1 MGDVEV
7 TAATQEPET
16 QTDAQA
22 DADFDGGFVAVAST
36 PTEPTASPVAG
47 ETQTETPETTE
58 PTEPVAA
65 PEPEFVQLTK
75 AEREELLSSVA
86 QVKEIKGALE
96 KQFGTAF
103 GKIGGIERTIRELQ
117 EATPKGQALSLSED
131 DFEEM
136 KADFPDIAK
145 MTVAGFNRAL
155 AKIKGTGPAAGS
167 ATSLPAFD
175 PKQIDAMVSER
186 LGTEI
191 TKVRQEVRQEAAMDV
206 VDSFNP
212 NWRKTVQTQE
222 WKDWVMAQPDEERQT
237 ILNSWR
243 PSEVLS
249 ALTKFNEHI
258 TAAAK
263 KPAPKP
269 KADPKPNRFASNV
282 APKSVGGVSPAQ
294 PDEDDFDV
302 GFKKAAAR

>member
-1 MGDVEV
+1 MGDVD
-7 TAATQEPET
+7 TPAATQDPEV

-22 DADFDGGFVAVAST
+22 DADFDGGFVAVASA
-36 PTEPTASPVAG
+36 PTEPTASPAAE
-47 ETQTETPETTE
+47 ETQTETPETTATAEQTEPAAE
-58 PTEPVAA
+58 PTPKYRQITED
-65 PEPEFVQLTK
+65 EYTQLMDRLNS
-75 AEREELLSSVA
+75 ADSVGKRA
-86 QVKEIKGALE
+86 DTAL
-96 KQFGTAF
+96 
-103 GKIGGIERTIRELQ
+103 GKIGGLERTIRELQ
-117 EATPKGQALSLSED
+117 EATPKGQAITLSED

-155 AKIKGTGPAAGS
+155 AKIRGTGPATS
-167 ATSLPAFD
+167 AQPAQSFD
-175 PKQIDAMVSER
+175 PKQIDAMFSER

-212 NWRKTVQTQE
+212 NWRQTVNTQE
-222 WKDWVMAQPDEERQT
+222 WKDWVMAQPEAERQV

-249 ALTKFNEHI
+249 ALTKFNDHI

-282 APKSVGGVSPAQ
+282 APKSTGGMTPAQ

-302 GFKKAAAR
+302 GYKKAAAR

>member
-1 MGDVEV
+1 MGDVETSV
-7 TAATQEPET
+7 ATQEPEA

-22 DADFDGGFVAVAST
+22 DADFDGGFVAVTAA
-36 PTEPTASPVAG
+36 PTEPTASPVAD
-47 ETQTETPETTE
+47 EPQTETPETTE
-58 PTEPVAA
+58 PAEPATEPA
-65 PEPEFVQLTK
+65 PEFVPLTK
-75 AEREELLSSVA
+75 AQYDELLSSAA

-117 EATPKGQALSLSED
+117 DATPKGQTLSLSED

-155 AKIKGTGPAAGS
+155 AKIKGTGPATTAQ
-167 ATSLPAFD
+167 PAQTFD
-175 PKQIDAMVSER
+175 PKQIDALVTER
-186 LGTEI
+186 LGPEI

-206 VDSFNP
+206 VDSLNP
-212 NWRKTVQTQE
+212 GWRKTVNTQE
-222 WKDWVMAQPDEERQT
+222 WKDWVMAQPEEERQT

-258 TAAAK
+258 TAAK

-282 APKSVGGVSPAQ
+282 APKSAGGVSPAQ